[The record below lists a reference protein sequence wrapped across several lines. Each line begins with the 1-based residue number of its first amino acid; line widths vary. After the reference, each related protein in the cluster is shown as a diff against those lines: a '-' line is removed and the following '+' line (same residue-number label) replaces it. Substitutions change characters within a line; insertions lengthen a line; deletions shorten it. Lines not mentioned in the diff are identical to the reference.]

1 MKELVENPILENLTS
16 TWLSCNVTLLEHNY
30 PLREKVSLI
39 MRKQKGPSW
48 LKMVPII
55 NLNDILEG

>member
-1 MKELVENPILENLTS
+1 MKDLLENPTLENLTS
-16 TWLSCNVTLLEHNY
+16 TKLSCNVTLLEHKY
-30 PLREKVSLI
+30 PLREIVSLI
-39 MRKQKGPSW
+39 MCKQKGPSW